1 MIEYW
6 NVLTIDLITR
16 TEEQESIRNLG
27 NIFNSPWDTHT
38 RDIAGKAHSLN
49 HIEHDTIRSMNE
61 PRIHF
66 AVNCAANSCPD
77 LRTEADRSD
86 KLDAQLEDQTV
97 LTLDNSSKGYS
108 RADDGIVR
116 VTKMMDWYE
125 EDFDNGD
132 LNK

>member
-38 RDIAGKAHSLN
+38 RGIAGKAHSLN

-61 PRIHF
+61 PRFILPSIARQIH
-66 AVNCAANSCPD
+66 APTYEQKPIAQTNSMPNWKI
-77 LRTEADRSD
+77 RR
-86 KLDAQLEDQTV
+86 
-97 LTLDNSSKGYS
+97 Y
-108 RADDGIVR
+108 
-116 VTKMMDWYE
+116 
-125 EDFDNGD
+125 
-132 LNK
+132 